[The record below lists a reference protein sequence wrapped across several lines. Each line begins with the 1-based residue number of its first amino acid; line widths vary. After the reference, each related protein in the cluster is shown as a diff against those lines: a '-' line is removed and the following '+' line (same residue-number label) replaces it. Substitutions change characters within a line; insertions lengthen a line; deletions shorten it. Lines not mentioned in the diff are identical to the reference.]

1 MLVNTRRNIDTFA
14 LLKDEITQRFSSDEI
29 TVDEFVSLMDTIK
42 ETEKDGTLSVQE
54 VRIMIESLYTTFMLF
69 YINNTSIN

>member
-1 MLVNTRRNIDTFA
+1 MPVNTRHSIDTFA
-14 LLKDEITQRFSSDEI
+14 LLKDEISQRFSNDDI

-54 VRIMIESLYTTFMLF
+54 VRVTIESLYSLFMLF
-69 YINNTSIN
+69 YIQINHM